1 MSASQSVPG
10 PRALPVL
17 GPTAQLLRFV
27 LDPIAHVGRLFEQ
40 YGPIAQL
47 VVGSPTR
54 IVSTERK
61 VPGTVFLYGPEYN
74 RALLTNHT
82 DFHKCALSGPLWPE
96 EPLTARTRPLTRML
110 TGLFHANEAD
120 HRTQR
125 RLLMPA
131 FHRSRIESY
140 RDEMV
145 AVTDALLAEF
155 RPGQIRDLRP
165 DMMRVTLRI
174 ATSTLF
180 GGDLGPLGLQIGHD
194 LESWNANLRAAN
206 IVPFDLP
213 FTPYR
218 RWLDVSSNI
227 DRRIL
232 EVIRI
237 KRENPGD
244 GRDML
249 SMLIEARDEGGAQL
263 SEDEL
268 VGHAGVI
275 FAAGH
280 ETSSNALSWTLLML
294 AQHPEILAD
303 LCDELSGKLRG
314 AAAAR
319 SRDQRELAAIP
330 TRADEPSHHRA
341 RQRAARLSN
350 PGRHRGPEQHLPH
363 PPHAGFVSRA
373 AALPPR
379 AVARTRPRTLRL
391 QPLQRRPAHV
401 HRRNLRVVRNQNR
414 ARALAATLSPRAR
427 SQPTHRSLLRNH
439 HGPIAARLDA
449 RPTPRS
455 PTSPPCAD
463 PRQYSR
469 DGGSARGL
477 TPSWRATR
485 ERALPGASRR
495 CAREPHWVKSD
506 LTPGRVQ
513 RAAPG

>member
-314 AAAAR
+314 AAPTFE
-319 SRDQRELAAIP
+319 ELA
-330 TRADEPSHHRA
+330 E
-341 RQRAARLSN
+341 
-350 PGRHRGPEQHLPH
+350 LPLLDH
-363 PPHAGFVSRA
+363 VIKES
-373 AALPPR
+373 
-379 AVARTRPRTLRL
+379 LRL
-391 QPLQRRPAHV
+391 FPPAPMNHRITARDSELRDYRIPAGTEVLSSIYHTHRMPDLYPEPLRFHPERWQGLDPGPYGYNPFSAGPRMCIGATFAWFEIKIVLALLLQRFHLELVPNQRIDRYFGITMAPSPRVLMRVRRPDRRLPRPAPIHGNIHEMV
-401 HRRNLRVVRNQNR
+401 DLR
-414 ARALAATLSPRAR
+414 
-427 SQPTHRSLLRNH
+427 
-439 HGPIAARLDA
+439 GD
-449 RPTPRS
+449 
-455 PTSPPCAD
+455 
-463 PRQYSR
+463 
-469 DGGSARGL
+469 
-477 TPSWRATR
+477 
-485 ERALPGASRR
+485 
-495 CAREPHWVKSD
+495 
-506 LTPGRVQ
+506 
-513 RAAPG
+513 